1 MKNGGWRWNLS
12 LRNWVG
18 YNLVELYTQYTYEKI
33 WQKTSQKDALR
44 MIEEEMPETDAQ
56 ATLKYIL
63 AQIEKGKVITLGE
76 CRFSAKA
83 M

>member
-1 MKNGGWRWNLS
+1 MK
-12 LRNWVG
+12 
-18 YNLVELYTQYTYEKI
+18 
-33 WQKTSQKDALR
+33 